1 MRDKV
6 RRTISRYGMLTP
18 GERVLVAVSGGVD
31 SVVLLRLLYE
41 LRGELG
47 VSLAMAHLDHRIRG
61 ADSEADAAFVAAE
74 ARRLDLPLVLEA
86 RDVPA
91 YAEGRGLSLEEAARE
106 VRYQFLEEAA
116 AKVAADKVALAHQR
130 DDLVETLL
138 LNLIRG
144 AGLAGLRGMAPV
156 RGRLIRPLINCSR
169 AEIEQFAGEQG
180 LEYRQDRTNLELH
193 HLRNRVRLE
202 LLPLLETYRPNIA
215 ARLAQTAQL
224 LGQAA
229 DYLEGL
235 AEARLEQMII
245 SRGADELLLDRRK
258 LLGEEPLL
266 QSTVL
271 REAVR
276 RVRGTLRDLEFGH
289 LQKMLELSR
298 RPQQRLELDLPGGV
312 RFRREGDRL
321 ILTKAGREEAEPRG
335 YEFPLSL
342 GKNTLDEIGWELTL
356 EEAEPPGV
364 FAEERLQVLVDRD
377 RIAEPLTLRIWRPGD
392 RFRPLGM
399 RGTKKLQDLF
409 VDEKV
414 PQRERG
420 QVPLVCD
427 RRGIVWVV
435 GLRISEDYK
444 VTEATRRALR
454 IRARR
459 LER

>member
-6 RRTISRYGMLTP
+6 RRAIDHYKMLAP
-18 GERVLVAVSGGVD
+18 GERALVAVSGGVD
-31 SVVLLRLLYE
+31 SAVLLRVLYE

-47 VSLAMAHLDHRIRG
+47 VSLAVAHLDHRIRG

-86 RDVPA
+86 HDVPT
-91 YAEGRGLSLEEAARE
+91 YAEERGLSLEEAARE
-106 VRYQFLEEAA
+106 VRYRFLKEAA
-116 AKVAADKVALAHQR
+116 AKVEADKIALAHQR

-156 RGRLIRPLINCSR
+156 RGRLIRPLIDCSR
-169 AEIEQFAGEQG
+169 AEIEQFAREQG
-180 LEYRQDRTNLELH
+180 LEYRQDRTNLELQ

-202 LLPLLETYRPNIA
+202 LLPLLETYRPHIA
-215 ARLAQTAQL
+215 ARLARTAQL

-229 DYLEGL
+229 GYLERL
-235 AEARLEQMII
+235 AQARLEGMII
-245 SRGADELLLDRRK
+245 SRGADELLLDRRR
-258 LLGEEPLL
+258 LLEEEPLL
-266 QSTVL
+266 QSWVL

-276 RVRGTLRDLEFGH
+276 QVRGTLRDLEFAH
-289 LQKMLELSR
+289 LQKMLELSAQ
-298 RPQQRLELDLPGGV
+298 PEQRSELHLPD
-312 RFRREGDRL
+312 RLCFQREGDKL
-321 ILTKAGREEAEPRG
+321 ILTRSRKEEPEPQG
-335 YEFPLSL
+335 YSFPLSL
-342 GKNTLDEIGWELTL
+342 GKNTLAEIGWEFTL
-356 EEAEPPGV
+356 EETKPSGGFGED
-364 FAEERLQVLVDRD
+364 RLQALVDRD
-377 RIAEPLTLRIWRPGD
+377 RIDGPLTLRSWQRGD

-399 RGTKKLQDLF
+399 SGTKKLQDLF

-414 PQRERG
+414 PPSERCR
-420 QVPLVCD
+420 VPLVCD

-435 GLRISEDYK
+435 GLRLSEDYK
-444 VTEATRRALR
+444 VAQATRRALR